1 MTVVSIVSQIR
12 PYARVLPASRR
23 NRLDLLRW
31 LRRRPQILAG
41 TAIYEMALLASA
53 QVDPRLKQLAE
64 LKAAAL
70 VTCEFCLDIGSALAR
85 ATGITE
91 AQLRDLPKFR
101 DSDAFD
107 AREKLV
113 LELAEAMSGTPV
125 NVPDEL
131 RDRLL
136 ERISPAQLA
145 ELAATVAWEN
155 NRGRLNLALGV
166 RPCGFSEG
174 AACALAER

>member
-1 MTVVSIVSQIR
+1 MAVVSIFSQIR
-12 PYARVLPASRR
+12 PYVQVLPASRR

-31 LRRRPQILAG
+31 LCRRPQILVG
-41 TAIYEMALLASA
+41 TATYEMALLGSA
-53 QVDPRLKQLAE
+53 RVDPRLKQLAE

-70 VTCEFCLDIGSALAR
+70 FTCEFCLDIGSALAR
-85 ATGITE
+85 ATGIAE
-91 AQLRDLPKFR
+91 AQLRDLPRFR

-107 AREKLV
+107 ADEKLV

-125 NVPDEL
+125 YVPGEL
-131 RDRLL
+131 RDRLAK
-136 ERISPAQLA
+136 RFPPAELT

-174 AACALAER
+174 VACAMAAR

>member
-1 MTVVSIVSQIR
+1 MAVVSIFSQIR
-12 PYARVLPASRR
+12 PYVQVLPASRR
-23 NRLDLLRW
+23 NRLDRLRW
-31 LRRRPQILAG
+31 LCRRPQILVG
-41 TAIYEMALLASA
+41 TATYEM
-53 QVDPRLKQLAE
+53 
-64 LKAAAL
+64 AAL

-85 ATGITE
+85 ATGIAE
-91 AQLRDLPKFR
+91 AQLRDLPRFR

-107 AREKLV
+107 ADEKLV

-125 NVPDEL
+125 YVPGEL
-131 RDRLL
+131 RDRLAK
-136 ERISPAQLA
+136 RFPPAELT

-174 AACALAER
+174 VACAMAER